1 MIRDVPTEDLERI
14 RAAASARGVSL
25 QSYLRD
31 AVRAQASFLR
41 RQEALARTADR
52 LEDRAGVPEAER
64 QAVLEAIDTAHAL
77 RAEELGER
85 AARASMR
92 R

>member
-1 MIRDVPTEDLERI
+1 MSNVLIRDVPTEDLERL
-14 RAAASARGVSL
+14 RAAAAARGVSL
-25 QSYLRD
+25 QRYLRD

-41 RQEALARTADR
+41 RREALGRAADR
-52 LEDRAGVPEAER
+52 LEGRAQVPEAER

-85 AARASMR
+85 AAR
-92 R
+92 

>member
-1 MIRDVPTEDLERI
+1 MSNVLIRDVPTEDLERL
-14 RAAASARGVSL
+14 RAAAAARGVSL

-41 RQEALARTADR
+41 RQEVLGRTADR

-64 QAVLEAIDTAHAL
+64 QAVLEAIDIAHAL

-85 AARASMR
+85 AAR
-92 R
+92 

>member
-14 RAAASARGVSL
+14 RAAAAALGVSL

-31 AVRAQASFLR
+31 VVRAQASFLR
-41 RQEALARTADR
+41 RQEALGRTADR
-52 LEDRAGVPEAER
+52 LGDRAGVPEVER
-64 QAVLEAIDTAHAL
+64 QAVLDAIDAAHAL

-85 AARASMR
+85 ATR
-92 R
+92 

>member
-1 MIRDVPTEDLERI
+1 MSNVLIRDVPMEDLERL
-14 RAAASARGVSL
+14 RAAAAAGGVSL

-41 RQEALARTADR
+41 RQEALGRAADR
-52 LEDRAGVPEAER
+52 LADRAGVPEAER
-64 QAVLEAIDTAHAL
+64 QAVLEAIDTAHGV

-85 AARASMR
+85 AAR
-92 R
+92 